1 MTIESIVT
9 LCSLQLHKIIPRTR
23 ERLLSLVRVRAGVGL
38 RIIRMRN
45 QTVIRVIS
53 SHGNRSTT
61 RLTAVIP
68 SNNEQNRLERVGW
81 VQHREPSV
89 NTERTALIG
98 KLRLVSLL
106 QLSKGSTAMAVL
118 VHLPRIGEA
127 EKESQGNH
135 LDADDQV
142 RDTNVNI
149 SVGELVSGLEDVSV
163 TKDYEDDL
171 Q

>member
-1 MTIESIVT
+1 
-9 LCSLQLHKIIPRTR
+9 
-23 ERLLSLVRVRAGVGL
+23 
-38 RIIRMRN
+38 MRN

-53 SHGNRSTT
+53 CHRNRSTT
-61 RLTAVIP
+61 RLTAIIP

-89 NTERTALIG
+89 NTERTALVG

-127 EKESQGNH
+127 EEKSQRNH

-142 RDTNVNI
+142 GDTDVNI
-149 SVGELVSGLEDVSV
+149 RVGKLVGRFEDVLV
-163 TKDYEDDL
+163 TQDCE
-171 Q
+171 